1 MSKFLMRLACVAV
14 AATLSACAPKGSEF
28 VGKWQSV
35 KYENRTAEIERNGD
49 NFLIKHTTPSLFGKG
64 GETKV
69 RTATYKDG
77 VLQFS
82 TGMGTADIGYHKDSD
97 TLLMPTVSGSL
108 EYRRVK

>member
-1 MSKFLMRLACVAV
+1 MSRILNRLACLAV
-14 AATLSACAPKGSEF
+14 VATLSACSPAGNEF
-28 VGKWQSV
+28 IGKWQSV

-49 NFLIKHTTPSLFGKG
+49 NFLIKNTAPSLFGKG
-64 GETKV
+64 AETKL

-82 TGMGTADIGYHKDSD
+82 TGMGTADIGYRKDSD
-97 TLLMPTVSGSL
+97 ILLMPTISGSL